1 MSGVQTLTV
10 DDDGQDQRL
19 DRWFKRM
26 FPHISQGRI
35 EKLCRKGEIRV
46 AGGRVKSGTR
56 LVAGQTVR
64 VPPLPDAQDLRAR
77 NIAVVTDADRKMI
90 QDAVLYRDAHFIVL
104 NKPAGLP
111 TQGGTGHDIHID
123 MLAEELKFGE
133 EKKPKLVHRLDKD
146 TSGVLLLARTGR
158 AAKAL
163 AKALQDRETRKVY
176 WALVAGRL
184 PERVGTIQYGLVKAS
199 GHGPHGAGEKMHCI
213 HPDMVEKTPGAKRA
227 TTDYAL
233 IESVG
238 TRASWVGL
246 VPVTGRTHQL
256 RAHMAEIGCPIVG
269 DGKYGG
275 NSQDNEGEGWGAKIG
290 GDISRKMHL
299 HARSLGFVHPFT
311 KKEMFFEAPLPEH
324 MARTWDMFGWNLKWA
339 PKDPFAIFE

>member
-1 MSGVQTLTV
+1 MSRVQHLTV
-10 DDDGQDQRL
+10 DEDGQDQRL

-46 AGGRVKSGTR
+46 DKGRVKPGTR
-56 LVAGQTVR
+56 LATGQTVR
-64 VPPLPDAQDLRAR
+64 VPPLPDAEALRER
-77 NIAVVTDADRKMI
+77 NIAVITDADREMI
-90 QDAVLYRDAHFIVL
+90 QRAVLFKDAHFIVI

-111 TQGGTGHDIHID
+111 TQGGTGHDIHVD
-123 MLAEELKFGE
+123 MLAEALKFGE

-176 WALVAGRL
+176 WALVAGR
-184 PERVGTIQYGLVKAS
+184 PPRQVGTIQYGLVKAS
-199 GHGPHGAGEKMHCI
+199 GHGPNGAGEKMHCV
-213 HPDMVEKTPGAKRA
+213 HPNEVDSTPGAKRA
-227 TTDYAL
+227 TTDYAV
-233 IESVG
+233 IETIG
-238 TRASWVGL
+238 TRATWVGL

-256 RAHMAEIGCPIVG
+256 RAHMAEIGCPIIG

-275 NSQDNEGEGWGAKIG
+275 NRQVNEGEGWGAKIG
-290 GDISRKMHL
+290 GEVSRKMHL
-299 HARSLGFVHPFT
+299 HARSIGFVHPFT
-311 KKEMFFEAPLPEH
+311 GKDMVFEAPLPAH
-324 MARTWDMFGWNLKWA
+324 MARSWDLFGWNLKWA
-339 PKDPFAIFE
+339 PKDPFAIFT

>member
-1 MSGVQTLTV
+1 MSGVQHLKV
-10 DDDGQDQRL
+10 DEDGQDQRL

-35 EKLCRKGEIRV
+35 EKMCRKGEIRV
-46 AGGRVKSGTR
+46 EGGRVKSGTR
-56 LVAGQTVR
+56 LETGQDVR
-64 VPPLPDAQDLRAR
+64 IPPLPDARELRER
-77 NIAVVTDADRKMI
+77 NIAVVTDDDRKMI
-90 QDAVLYRDAHFIVL
+90 QDAVIFKDEHFIVI

-111 TQGGTGHDIHID
+111 AQGGTGHEIHVD
-123 MLAEELKFGE
+123 MLSEALKFGNE
-133 EKKPKLVHRLDKD
+133 DKPKLVHRLDKD
-146 TSGVLLLARTGR
+146 TSGVLMLARTGK

-163 AKALQDRETRKVY
+163 SKALHDRETRKVY

-213 HPDMVEKTPGAKRA
+213 HPDEVDRTEGAKRA

-233 IESVG
+233 IETVG
-238 TRASWVGL
+238 TRATWVGL

-275 NSQDNEGEGWGAKIG
+275 SSQSNDGEGWGAKIG

-299 HARSLGFVHPFT
+299 HARSISLIHPFT

-324 MARTWDMFGWNLKWA
+324 MARSWDMFGWNLKWA

>member
-1 MSGVQTLTV
+1 MSGVQNLTV
-10 DDDGQDQRL
+10 DEDGQDQRL

-46 AGGRVKSGTR
+46 EKGRVKPGTR
-56 LVAGQTVR
+56 LATGQNVR
-64 VPPLPDAQDLRAR
+64 VPPLPDAEHLRER
-77 NIAVVTDADRKMI
+77 NIAVITDADREMI
-90 QDAVLYRDAHFIVL
+90 QRAVLFKDEHFIVI

-111 TQGGTGHDIHID
+111 TQGGTGHDIHVD

-146 TSGVLLLARTGR
+146 TSGVLLLARNGR

-184 PERVGTIQYGLVKAS
+184 PERVGTIQYGLIKAG
-199 GHGPHGAGEKMHCI
+199 GHGPNGAGEKMHCA
-213 HPDMVEKTPGAKRA
+213 HPNEVDNTPGAKRA
-227 TTDYAL
+227 TTDYAV
-233 IESVG
+233 IENIG
-238 TRASWVGL
+238 TRATWVGL

-256 RAHMAEIGCPIVG
+256 RAHMAEIGCPIIG

-275 NSQDNEGEGWGAKIG
+275 NSQSNDGEGWGAKIG

-299 HARSLGFVHPFT
+299 HARSIGFVHPFT
-311 KKEMFFEAPLPEH
+311 GKDMFFEAPLPAH
-324 MARTWDMFGWNLKWA
+324 MARSWDLFGWNLKWA